1 MVFSPD
7 SPSGGPFRNQA
18 VFLLQEALVIF
29 VFTVAVGILNGTDV
43 TDFGRKTLLTHVH
56 AGTLGWITLSVFA
69 ASLWLFGE
77 GHQPSQTEA
86 RAVRGLTALALVA
99 VPAFVATFFFTF
111 GEARP
116 FFGSFALLSIAGFL
130 AWVMLRAR
138 GMTMTAPHWGFLVAM
153 GTSAVGGVVG
163 VLLGYEIATGHNVLP
178 SGGEDAHPGT
188 MVIGFLIP
196 VGMALSE
203 WCFKWPRPEPARRLG
218 TIQMVFPFLGG
229 VVLLFSLLLDI
240 TALAPA
246 AALLELVGVGIFV
259 WRLWPSFRGVA
270 WMARTA
276 PRHAAAS
283 AIATLANILLLQYL
297 VVRYSGDFDKVPDH
311 ELLALDHTM
320 FIGVM
325 TNAIFGLMFAATNR
339 ADVRWPRADQVVFWG
354 TNLGLV
360 VFATGL
366 LADVTALKRVSTPVM
381 GAAILVGLAVYSV
394 RFAAERLASPAPGP
408 LPEGAPG
415 AGGD

>member
-1 MVFSPD
+1 MSLSSNSEP
-7 SPSGGPFRNQA
+7 GGPFRNEA
-18 VFLLQEALVIF
+18 VLLLQEALVIF
-29 VFTVAVGILNGTDV
+29 VFTVVVGILNGTDV

-77 GHQPSQTEA
+77 GHHPGQTEV
-86 RAVRGLTALALVA
+86 RAVRGLTVLALIA
-99 VPAFVATFFFTF
+99 VPAFVATFFLTF

-116 FFGSFALLSIAGFL
+116 FFGSFALLAIAGFL
-130 AWVMLRAR
+130 VWVVLRAR
-138 GMTMTAPHWGFLVAM
+138 GIAMTAPHWGFLVAM
-153 GTSAVGGVVG
+153 GTSVVGGVVG
-163 VLLGYEIATGHNVLP
+163 VLLGYEIATGRNVLP

-188 MVIGFLIP
+188 MVVGFLIP

-203 WCFKWPRPEPARRLG
+203 WCFKWPRPDPARRLG

-240 TALAPA
+240 TPLAPA

-259 WRLWPSFRGVA
+259 WRMWPLFRKVDWLGRGP
-270 WMARTA
+270 ARF
-276 PRHAAAS
+276 AATS
-283 AIATLANILLLQYL
+283 AIATVANILLIQYL
-297 VVRYSGDFDKVPDH
+297 VARYKGNFDNVPDH

-339 ADVRWPRADQVVFWG
+339 IDVRWPRADQVVFWG

-360 VFATGL
+360 VFSTGL
-366 LADVTALKRVSTPVM
+366 LADVTALKRVSTPVV
-381 GAAILVGLAVYSV
+381 GAAILLGLAVYSV
-394 RFAAERLASPAPGP
+394 RFATERFARPAPGAVP
-408 LPEGAPG
+408 QGVPG
-415 AGGD
+415 ASGS